1 MLLDFTRYIALA
13 AAVLLILLSWI
24 LLQAHEP
31 NTLPDLFAAEQRTLA
46 FESCDSD
53 TPCVL
58 EMKDLLRMADV
69 FDGTYVS
76 TTGFL
81 ILEFEGNG
89 LYLSRA
95 AYQSGNSRNAI
106 WVNLKAAA
114 DEASQLSGTHVSLVG
129 RFHGVGDGKG
139 TYGHEGV
146 FGAEIDVDSVTVR

>member
-1 MLLDFTRYIALA
+1 MLLDFTRYMALA
-13 AAVLLILLSWI
+13 AAVVLILLSWI

-31 NTLPDLFAAEQRTLA
+31 NTLPELFAAEQQALA

-81 ILEFEGNG
+81 VLEFEGNG
-89 LYLSRA
+89 LHLSRA
-95 AYQSGNSRNAI
+95 AYQSQDRRNAI
-106 WVNLKAAA
+106 WVHLKTAGN
-114 DEASQLSGTHVSLVG
+114 EASQLSGTHVRLVG

-139 TYGHEGV
+139 TYGHEGLY
-146 FGAEIDVDSVTVR
+146 GAEIDVDSVTVR